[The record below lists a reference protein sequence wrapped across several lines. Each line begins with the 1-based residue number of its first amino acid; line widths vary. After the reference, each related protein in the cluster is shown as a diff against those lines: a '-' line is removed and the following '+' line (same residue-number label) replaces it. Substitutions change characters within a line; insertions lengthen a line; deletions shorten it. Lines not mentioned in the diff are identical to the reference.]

1 MATFKEEIKDI
12 VLNRIGQTPVIKLRN
27 FSPETG
33 ACIWAKMECLNPGGS
48 VKSRTAFWMVNQAI
62 QRGEIMK
69 DTILVEA
76 TSGNQGIGISMVGAA
91 LGLKVKIVMPENMS
105 QERQMMMKAYGAEV
119 LLTPAGN
126 DIGEAIENAV
136 KKAHELRDS
145 DPKVFLVDQF
155 CNPDNPDAH
164 RLFTAQEI
172 IEQIPGPVDAFV
184 SGIGTGGTITGVG
197 EVLKEKYPDCLI
209 VAVEPENAAILK
221 GGKIGHHIQQG
232 IGDGLIPDVLNCDI
246 IDRIILVSDE
256 EALKASRILAKKEGL
271 FVGVSSG
278 TNLVGACAMAK
289 ELGKGKT
296 IVTLLPDN
304 GERYLSSG
312 LIEEGEEDC

>member
-1 MATFKEEIKDI
+1 MGNFTKKTEDI

-48 VKSRTAFWMVNQAI
+48 VKSRTAFWMIHQAI
-62 QRGEIMK
+62 QRGEVNEES
-69 DTILVEA
+69 ILVEA
-76 TSGNQGIGISMVGAA
+76 TSGNQGIGVSMVGAA

-105 QERQMMMKAYGAEV
+105 KERQLMMKAYGAEV
-119 LLTPAGN
+119 ILTPAGR
-126 DIGEAIENAV
+126 DIGEAIDNSV
-136 KKAHELRDS
+136 KKAHELRDA
-145 DPKVFLVDQF
+145 DNRVFLVDQF
-155 CNPDNPDAH
+155 CNQDNPDAH
-164 RLFTAQEI
+164 RRFTAREI
-172 IEQIPGPVDAFV
+172 LEEIPGPIDAFV

-197 EVLKEKYPDCLI
+197 QVLKEKYPDCLI

-246 IDRIILVSDE
+246 IDRIVLVSDE

-278 TNLVGACAMAK
+278 TNLVGACSMAK
-289 ELGKGKT
+289 ELGKSKT

-304 GERYLSSG
+304 GERYLSAG
-312 LIEEGEEDC
+312 LIEEIEENC